1 MQMQSPKIDLDY
13 ASAPAGFLSR
23 DDDASTASSI
33 RIREQRQHHL
43 WSVDLIASAAIDQGH
58 LTWLSE
64 RTT

>member
-33 RIREQRQHHL
+33 RIGEQRQHHL
-43 WSVDLIASAAIDQGH
+43 WSVDLIASVDQGH